1 MSETLFRVV
10 NGVLVELSEEEADA
24 IRAEWAANAAAPRA
38 IPGITQRQLALWLL
52 RNGITEDMVEAAIAQ
67 IPDARQRGEALIE
80 WRKSNLYERDHPFV
94 SLIGAMLGFSP
105 EQMDAG
111 WREAGTI

>member
-1 MSETLFRVV
+1 MSETLTRMV
-10 NGVLVELSEEEADA
+10 NGVSVELSEEEAEA
-24 IRAEWAANAAAPRA
+24 IRAEWAANAAAPRP

-52 RNGITEDMVEAAIAQ
+52 RNGVTEDMVEGAIAQ
-67 IPDARQRGEALIE
+67 IPNAMQRAEALIE

-94 SLIGAMLGFSP
+94 SLVGAMLGFSS

-111 WREAGTI
+111 WREAGTL